1 MSLEIIKRNI
11 EKEKETLA
19 IHSEVMSLFNSIVK
33 EKQSKILDA
42 SDNVTDEMIKVFGC
56 IYRATEHALDDFRIM
71 AMKNRWNRDIPD
83 DELPF

>member
-1 MSLEIIKRNI
+1 MSLEVIKRNI

-42 SDNVTDEMIKVFGC
+42 SDNVTDEMIKVFG
-56 IYRATEHALDDFRIM
+56 
-71 AMKNRWNRDIPD
+71 
-83 DELPF
+83 